1 MSSAFQP
8 SQPEHIR
15 LSDADRTEAM
25 SALGEALSEGRL
37 TLGEYDERCQC
48 CTQAQTRADLV
59 PLFADIPQAPV
70 MGSSAGMPA
79 AQHDVPV
86 FTARELVEA
95 RRSGRRT
102 RAGIFLL
109 GTIGSITLA
118 GTAASHP
125 AVLAVIPMLF
135 ILLYVMK
142 VGPDSWYSPSLRDM
156 ERSKRR
162 LVRAKQLELEADRAY
177 DRAHRKAER
186 REQIDQ
192 LTGDTLNFAQE
203 SLNRF
208 RRRD

>member
-1 MSSAFQP
+1 M
-8 SQPEHIR
+8 
-15 LSDADRTEAM
+15 
-25 SALGEALSEGRL
+25 
-37 TLGEYDERCQC
+37 
-48 CTQAQTRADLV
+48 
-59 PLFADIPQAPV
+59 
-70 MGSSAGMPA
+70 
-79 AQHDVPV
+79 PV

-102 RAGIFLL
+102 RAGIFWL

-118 GTAASHP
+118 GAASLP
-125 AVLAVIPMLF
+125 AVLAVIPVLF

-177 DRAHRKAER
+177 DAARRKAER